1 MIQCR
6 TGTIKLNTKLFNY
19 FTKYIS
25 VLTITLKML
34 RLRADINMYA
44 AWNKNQFWGKKKE
57 KKKKKEKEKEM
68 HLQTKKICRRKYG
81 ELWAWCY
88 SGHRVHVYSP
98 FSLITS
104 IRMSITIKVPVRPI
118 PALKNKTLNNH
129 ISFIINDKVFWLW
142 NLRYLQCTVI
152 GPASNMLSC
161 LRLTSSKKSST
172 PPGSVGTPW
181 SGQALK
187 WYCQTVRSV
196 LPWKT
201 TTKNKESIIK
211 GVHGIWTGFKSV
223 IFSNFW
229 HLLQWTSMMDNNFF
243 FFFFQRII
251 MLDLHS
257 IFSYKQTTYL
267 SNFGKFQFS

>member
-1 MIQCR
+1 
-6 TGTIKLNTKLFNY
+6 
-19 FTKYIS
+19 
-25 VLTITLKML
+25 
-34 RLRADINMYA
+34 
-44 AWNKNQFWGKKKE
+44 
-57 KKKKKEKEKEM
+57 M

-161 LRLTSSKKSST
+161 FRLTSSKKSST

-201 TTKNKESIIK
+201 KNKESIIK
-211 GVHGIWTGFKSV
+211 GVHGIWTDFKSV

-229 HLLQWTSMMDNNFF
+229 HLLQWTSMMDNYFFFLSFF
-243 FFFFQRII
+243 FFKE
-251 MLDLHS
+251 S
-257 IFSYKQTTYL
+257 SC
-267 SNFGKFQFS
+267 